1 MRKVLVTPTAA
12 AVVAVGTAAQ
22 TAKGFTAGCRQ
33 RYRRELVR
41 PVSHRNEI
49 RQLENEALL

>member
-1 MRKVLVTPTAA
+1 MRNVLVTLTAV
-12 AVVAVGTAAQ
+12 AVVAVGPAAAQ
-22 TAKGFTAGCRQ
+22 TQKLYCWPPQ

-41 PVSHRNEI
+41 PVRNRSEI